1 MDLSMSHISLDIDA
15 VSSEVGP
22 YADTQTP
29 LNEREQAYKD
39 LVGFVPPRIA
49 ARLAVT
55 GALDPELLHLQEE
68 VRRHALYPECFDTK
82 TAQLMVFGMLLA
94 RLLDA
99 AMLHAR
105 AARRAGATW
114 EEMQAVVSLAYLYG
128 GIPCANRGAEIMAQL
143 AEAESKARLDA
154 TVR

>member
-1 MDLSMSHISLDIDA
+1 MAHASLDMDA
-15 VSSEVGP
+15 VRSEIGS

-29 LNEREQAYKD
+29 LTEREQDYKD
-39 LVGFVPPRIA
+39 LIGFVPPRIA

-55 GALDPELLHLQEE
+55 GALDPELLGLQEE
-68 VRRHALYPECFDTK
+68 ARRRALYPACFDTK

-105 AARRAGATW
+105 AARKAGATW
-114 EEMQAVVSLAYLYG
+114 EEMQAVVSLAYVYG
-128 GIPCANRGAEIMAQL
+128 GMPVANRGAEIIGQL
-143 AEAESKARLDA
+143 AASESQARTDT
-154 TVR
+154 TV